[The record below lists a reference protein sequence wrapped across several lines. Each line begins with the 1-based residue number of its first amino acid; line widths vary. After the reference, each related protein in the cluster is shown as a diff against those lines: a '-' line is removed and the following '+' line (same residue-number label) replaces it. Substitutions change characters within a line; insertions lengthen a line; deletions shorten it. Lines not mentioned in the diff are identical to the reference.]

1 MLAEVQRI
9 EATEKRRI
17 DEKERR
23 VKQAKDFEQKQKIAA
38 ERIKAN
44 SLAKQLLAS
53 AEDVVF
59 VNLEEEKE
67 SKFEE
72 PIRKQICN
80 EFLPWVM
87 KETKERL
94 HVVSDALAT
103 ADSLIS
109 HSVDK
114 LHAEIAAQAEADR
127 KEEEKKAEERRK
139 KAEEA
144 AIAKAKAEAEAKAK
158 AQKEADDG
166 DEDEDLEDAE

>member
-80 EFLPWVM
+80 EFLPW
-87 KETKERL
+87 
-94 HVVSDALAT
+94 
-103 ADSLIS
+103 
-109 HSVDK
+109 
-114 LHAEIAAQAEADR
+114 
-127 KEEEKKAEERRK
+127 
-139 KAEEA
+139 
-144 AIAKAKAEAEAKAK
+144 
-158 AQKEADDG
+158 
-166 DEDEDLEDAE
+166 